1 MEKAYVGLIGLA
13 VMGQNLV
20 MNMANHGYRV
30 AVYNRTAEKTR
41 AFMQNVAKGADI
53 IPGYT
58 MKEFVDSLEKPRR
71 IMIMVKAGHP
81 VDAVIDELL
90 TLVEQG
96 DIIMDCGNSFF
107 GDTIRREKTLS
118 EKGLLYMG
126 IGVSGGEEG
135 ALKGPSI
142 MPGGSAAA
150 WKLVG
155 TLLEDISA
163 KVEGDACCDYIGPD
177 GAGHFVKTVHNGIE
191 YGDMQLI
198 SESYGLMKKLL
209 GMSAGQMQQ
218 VFAGWNKGKLDSYL
232 IEITADILGHKDE
245 FTDKPLVDMILD
257 AAGQKGTGMW
267 TSQQA
272 LQFGVA
278 APTIAEA
285 VFARCASAVK
295 DQRVQAARLIQG
307 DVERFTGDAAAFIAD
322 IGEALYAAKI
332 CSYAQGFD
340 LLKTAS
346 RENGWDLKL
355 GDIAMLWRGGCII
368 RARFLHLIK
377 QAYDQQGDLEN
388 LLVAPVFRAEL
399 EKAQKAWRRVISTA
413 ALCGVPV
420 PCLSSALSYFDS
432 YRAAWLPANL
442 IQAQRDYFGAHTYQ
456 RLDCEG
462 VFHTKWIEE

>member
-1 MEKAYVGLIGLA
+1 MKKANAGLIGLA

-30 AVYNRTAEKTR
+30 AVYNRTAAKTR
-41 AFMQNVAKGADI
+41 AFLEETAAGKDLVPA
-53 IPGYT
+53 YT
-58 MKEFVDSLEKPRR
+58 VQEFVAALEKPRR
-71 IMIMVKAGHP
+71 ILIMVKAGAP

-90 TLVEQG
+90 PYVEAG
-96 DIIMDCGNSFF
+96 DVILDCGNSFF
-107 GDTIRREKTLS
+107 ADTVRREKSLAQR
-118 EKGLLYMG
+118 GLRFMG
-126 IGVSGGEEG
+126 VGVSGGEEG

-142 MPGGSAAA
+142 MPGGSPEA
-150 WKLVG
+150 WALVG
-155 TLLEDISA
+155 DLLRDISA
-163 KVEGDACCDYIGPD
+163 KVGGDACCDYIGPD

-198 SESYGLMKKLL
+198 SETYWLMHELL
-209 GMSAGQMQQ
+209 GMDAAQMQQ
-218 VFAGWNKGKLDSYL
+218 VFAGWNKGRLDSYL
-232 IEITADILGHKDE
+232 IEITTDILGRTDE
-245 FTDKPLVDMILD
+245 LTGRPLVDMILD

-295 DQRVQAARLIQG
+295 PQRVAAARAIRG
-307 DVERFTGDAAAFIAD
+307 ETERFCGDGQALLAD
-322 IGEALYAAKI
+322 LEQALYAAKI

-346 RENGWDLKL
+346 HENNWALKL

-368 RARFLHLIK
+368 RAQFLHLIK
-377 QAYDQQGDLEN
+377 QAYDENPALEN
-388 LLVAPVFRAEL
+388 LMMAPVFRSEL
-399 EKAQKAWRRVISTA
+399 EKAQKAWRRVVSQA
-413 ALCGVPV
+413 ALCGVPA

-432 YRAAWLPANL
+432 YRSERLPANM
-442 IQAQRDYFGAHTYQ
+442 IQAQRDYFGAHTYL
-456 RLDCEG
+456 RTDREG
-462 VFHTKWIEE
+462 VFHTKWTEE